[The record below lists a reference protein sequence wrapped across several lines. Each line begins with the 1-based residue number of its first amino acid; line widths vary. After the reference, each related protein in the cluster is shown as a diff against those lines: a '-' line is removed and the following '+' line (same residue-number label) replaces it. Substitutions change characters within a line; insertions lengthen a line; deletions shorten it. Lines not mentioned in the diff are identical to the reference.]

1 MMNKQKVWF
10 LTLFSL
16 ILMLSVYYIT
26 MPNEI
31 LASANTTNKKTTT
44 IKANTKVNSKS
55 SDYIT
60 ALQVEKD
67 EERSALAAEYNE
79 VLTNNSSTT
88 EEKNNAYEGLKQI
101 DEIKAKEES
110 LKKKIKKKMKLDS
123 FIKIEN
129 DNINVVIKKDEHDYS
144 LANEVMRLIQEE
156 YNEKVY
162 VSVKF
167 KK

>member
-110 LKKKIKKKMKLDS
+110 LKKKMKLDS

-156 YNEKVY
+156 YTEKVY